1 MLIIFVILQISM
13 DFLLNENV
21 LFSDLEDEIHQ
32 FYMKESQ
39 EWTKDS
45 WCQWSLWL

>member
-21 LFSDLEDEIHQ
+21 LFSDLEYENPPVLYERVSRVD
-32 FYMKESQ
+32 KG
-39 EWTKDS
+39 
-45 WCQWSLWL
+45 